1 MKSANV
7 KGLVAKTMII
17 ALAAGTLMFAGAA
30 KADAQQLAVGV
41 QFGHP
46 VYGYDRDD
54 YARRQAYI
62 EHERWE
68 AEQREAYT
76 RQQAYVQ
83 HERQEQWERAHRYD
97 HDGDRYDRR

>member
-30 KADAQQLAVGV
+30 KAEAQQFAVGV

-68 AEQREAYT
+68 AEHREAYA

-83 HERQEQWERAHRYD
+83 HERQEQWERAHRFD